1 MAGPFPGLRIVAC
14 DRDPGAVANMTSNGR
29 AVAVVASAEAI
40 PYRPGS
46 FDAVFAGE
54 IVEHLLDPEAALR
67 GWVAALR
74 PGGRLIVTTPNRTHV
89 MARLLDRYKVQNAE
103 HLFEYSC
110 AEFVAAVERAGA
122 RVTHVEGLL
131 LALPVY
137 VPFKGWR
144 DVLFGIRRR
153 WGLPRPL
160 NRLSVRA
167 GRWFP
172 RQAENL
178 AIVAVRS

>member
-1 MAGPFPGLRIVAC
+1 MARSQEEPIRVALIGYGMAGSVFHAPLIGSTPGLKLASIVTGNRERQADAIKQHPGVRILDDV
-14 DRDPGAVANMTSNGR
+14 GALWNSA
-29 AVAVVASAEAI
+29 ADHDLAVVA
-40 PYRPGS
+40 
-46 FDAVFAGE
+46 
-54 IVEHLLDPEAALR
+54 
-67 GWVAALR
+67 
-74 PGGRLIVTTPNRTHV
+74 TPNRTHV
-89 MARLLDRYKVQNAE
+89 MTRLLDRYKVQNAE

-144 DVLFGIRRR
+144 DVFFGIRRR
-153 WGLPRPL
+153 WGLPGPL